1 MIISLLLSPY
11 HCITIPEEGKNTKRR
26 QYITPLAGAAQ
37 VPRNP
42 VLMAAP
48 ALAPVSPV
56 LRPAYAPVPVAAPMV
71 RPVVAAAPALAPAL
85 APAPVLMQQPAVV
98 APVVAPVGQCPGGPS
113 LPIECDPKRP
123 WPQCPPQSYCYATN
137 SVDIG
142 PYFCCPICEFFAI
155 SISSCCN
162 CCTTKSQQAVLLNS
176 IDNFRGSIF
185 AFFVHLHLAARI
197 EKSRLLVTALPVA
210 LLVCTCGRLAH
221 RFDCCAALVKASEFA
236 SPLLHFTFSLFEGS
250 TYGAAW
256 RPATPFY
263 NYVPP
268 VPANWPDVARM
279 TANWP
284 AAAVAM
290 PLKAR
295 KQQKGDEENEDE
307 EKIGS
312 AIDGWV
318 ERQAK
323 LVSFRES
330 EPVQYMFSVNE
341 TRKTKRSQ
349 EASTCLYK
357 SATNTFYPLVIFI
370 FMPPPISSIMN
381 PLATQWDSIQ
391 WINKHFIPQP
401 TVTRRLSGL

>member
-1 MIISLLLSPY
+1 MFGKVLTTSVLVALALAAPS
-11 HCITIPEEGKNTKRR
+11 TEEGKSSKRR

-42 VLMAAP
+42 VLFAAP
-48 ALAPVSPV
+48 APALV
-56 LRPAYAPVPVAAPMV
+56 RPAYAPVPVAA
-71 RPVVAAAPALAPAL
+71 
-85 APAPVLMQQPAVV
+85 APAPLLQQPAVV

-142 PYFCCPICEFFAI
+142 PYFCCPIW
-155 SISSCCN
+155 
-162 CCTTKSQQAVLLNS
+162 
-176 IDNFRGSIF
+176 
-185 AFFVHLHLAARI
+185 
-197 EKSRLLVTALPVA
+197 
-210 LLVCTCGRLAH
+210 
-221 RFDCCAALVKASEFA
+221 
-236 SPLLHFTFSLFEGS
+236 S

-256 RPATPFY
+256 RPAAPFY

-290 PLKAR
+290 PVKAR
-295 KQQKGDEENEDE
+295 KQQKSEGDEENEDE

-323 LVSFRES
+323 L
-330 EPVQYMFSVNE
+330 
-341 TRKTKRSQ
+341 
-349 EASTCLYK
+349 
-357 SATNTFYPLVIFI
+357 
-370 FMPPPISSIMN
+370 
-381 PLATQWDSIQ
+381 
-391 WINKHFIPQP
+391 
-401 TVTRRLSGL
+401 

>member
-1 MIISLLLSPY
+1 MFGKILTTSLLIAMTFAAPS
-11 HCITIPEEGKNTKRR
+11 TEEGKSSKRR
-26 QYITPLAGAAQ
+26 QYIAPLAGAAQ

-42 VLMAAP
+42 LFFAAP
-48 ALAPVSPV
+48 ALPVAAAPALVRPAFAPVPV
-56 LRPAYAPVPVAAPMV
+56 AAAPAFAPVPVAAPMV
-71 RPVVAAAPALAPAL
+71 RPML
-85 APAPVLMQQPAVV
+85 QQPAIVAPV

-142 PYFCCPICEFFAI
+142 PYFCCPIW
-155 SISSCCN
+155 
-162 CCTTKSQQAVLLNS
+162 
-176 IDNFRGSIF
+176 
-185 AFFVHLHLAARI
+185 
-197 EKSRLLVTALPVA
+197 
-210 LLVCTCGRLAH
+210 
-221 RFDCCAALVKASEFA
+221 
-236 SPLLHFTFSLFEGS
+236 S

-295 KQQKGDEENEDE
+295 KQQKNEGDDEETEDE
-307 EKIGS
+307 QKIGS

-323 LVSFRES
+323 L
-330 EPVQYMFSVNE
+330 
-341 TRKTKRSQ
+341 
-349 EASTCLYK
+349 
-357 SATNTFYPLVIFI
+357 
-370 FMPPPISSIMN
+370 
-381 PLATQWDSIQ
+381 
-391 WINKHFIPQP
+391 
-401 TVTRRLSGL
+401 

>member
-1 MIISLLLSPY
+1 MFGKILTTSILIALAVAAPS
-11 HCITIPEEGKNTKRR
+11 TEEGKSSKRR
-26 QYITPLAGAAQ
+26 QYIAPLAGAAQ

-42 VLMAAP
+42 LLFAAP
-48 ALAPVSPV
+48 ALP
-56 LRPAYAPVPVAAPMV
+56 
-71 RPVVAAAPALAPAL
+71 VAAAPALVRPAFAPVAVAAAPAIPV
-85 APAPVLMQQPAVV
+85 AAGPVLQQPAVV

-142 PYFCCPICEFFAI
+142 PYFCCP
-155 SISSCCN
+155 
-162 CCTTKSQQAVLLNS
+162 VW
-176 IDNFRGSIF
+176 
-185 AFFVHLHLAARI
+185 
-197 EKSRLLVTALPVA
+197 
-210 LLVCTCGRLAH
+210 
-221 RFDCCAALVKASEFA
+221 
-236 SPLLHFTFSLFEGS
+236 S

-295 KQQKGDEENEDE
+295 KQQKNEGDDETEDE
-307 EKIGS
+307 QKIGS

-323 LVSFRES
+323 LVSS
-330 EPVQYMFSVNE
+330 
-341 TRKTKRSQ
+341 
-349 EASTCLYK
+349 LLK
-357 SATNTFYPLVIFI
+357 SPLKL
-370 FMPPPISSIMN
+370 IS
-381 PLATQWDSIQ
+381 LFQ
-391 WINKHFIPQP
+391 
-401 TVTRRLSGL
+401 